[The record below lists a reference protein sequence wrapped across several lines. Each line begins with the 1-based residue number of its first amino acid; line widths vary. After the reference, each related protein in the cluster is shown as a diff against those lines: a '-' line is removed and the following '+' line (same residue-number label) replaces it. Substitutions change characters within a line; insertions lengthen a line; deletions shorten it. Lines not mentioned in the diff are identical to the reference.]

1 MKSKLKVFLLL
12 LIPFSWVFFNTAWVA
27 EDAFITFRAVNNLL
41 DGHGPVWNIGE
52 RVQVYTHPLWYF
64 LLTIGTAI
72 FKDSYYFSLALSYI
86 CLLGVLFV
94 FAKIIG
100 DKYKDVPEINNT
112 TLMKPEMIILPL
124 VALLFSRAF
133 ADYSSSGLENPLIHL
148 FLALYVLTFVSQFG
162 LAKKFFI
169 TSLLY
174 NLIFIT
180 RPDAI
185 FLITPAS
192 LYLFYQMVKTKDAW
206 FKLSL
211 LSMLPT
217 FAWELFSIVYYGSF
231 VPNTALAKVNI
242 DYEKMILV
250 KQAYHYFTFNLLHDP
265 LTLGTIFVA
274 LVVAVFNKNIVPKL
288 LMLGVVLQLVY
299 ITNVGADYMMGRFL
313 SPSILVA
320 VLSLLFIH
328 ITKEKLYTMAY
339 SIMIGLCSIVS
350 FKHIMQSQV
359 DYDDKFISPY
369 GIANERGFYYQKLGL
384 VSVLMKYQGDYTKG
398 HHWFRV
404 GEINKDSPNINFYCA
419 IGMVGWSSGNTYWID
434 PLALSEPFLSR
445 LPAKKFARAG
455 HYERAFPAGYILSR
469 LSNRNELENSVLKQL
484 YDDILLVTQSSDL
497 WSSQRL
503 NAIYRLNSGYY
514 KDLGQYFDRNAIG
527 ITELGIPFEANTL
540 HSCMGMINSATISV
554 PKIINSTP

>member
-192 LYLFYQMVKTKDAW
+192 LYLFYQMVKTKNAW
-206 FKLSL
+206 IKLSL

-359 DYDDKFISPY
+359 DYDDKVISQY

-384 VSVLMKYQGDYTKG
+384 ISVLMKYQGDYTKG
-398 HHWFRV
+398 HHWFSLGR
-404 GEINKDSPNINFYCA
+404 ESKDSSEIKLFCG
-419 IGMVGWSSGNTYWID
+419 IGMAGWSSGNTYWID

-445 LPAKKFARAG
+445 LPAREGTRVG

-469 LSNRNELENSVLKQL
+469 LSNRNELENPVLKQL
-484 YDDILLVTQSSDL
+484 YEDVLLVTQSSDL
-497 WSSQRL
+497 WASQRL
-503 NAIYRLNSGYY
+503 NAIYRLNSGHY
-514 KDLGQYFDRNAIG
+514 KDLEKYFDRNEIG
-527 ITELGIPFEANTL
+527 LPELGVPFQGNGL
-540 HSCMGMINSATISV
+540 HSCMGLMHFVMLSV
-554 PKIINSTP
+554 PRVP